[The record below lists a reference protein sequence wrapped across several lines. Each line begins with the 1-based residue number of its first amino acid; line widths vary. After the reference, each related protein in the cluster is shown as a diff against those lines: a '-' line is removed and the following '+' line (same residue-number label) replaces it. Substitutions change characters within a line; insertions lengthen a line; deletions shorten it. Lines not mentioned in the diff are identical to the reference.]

1 MNQLLSRNIQKKTKL
16 RMKARNSFK
25 LEIET
30 EAKDF
35 VLILYKISLLWRN
48 ISFLDQIL
56 TFVEANDVHKYLAPP
71 PPLKIIP
78 LIVRFSK
85 SLLILKI

>member
-1 MNQLLSRNIQKKTKL
+1 MR
-16 RMKARNSFK
+16 ARNSFK

-71 PPLKIIP
+71 PP
-78 LIVRFSK
+78 SK
-85 SLLILKI
+85 SYFWSSNFQNLFWFWKFRKIHEA

>member
-1 MNQLLSRNIQKKTKL
+1 MR
-16 RMKARNSFK
+16 ARNSFK

-71 PPLKIIP
+71 LKIIL
-78 LIVRFSK
+78 LIVQFSK